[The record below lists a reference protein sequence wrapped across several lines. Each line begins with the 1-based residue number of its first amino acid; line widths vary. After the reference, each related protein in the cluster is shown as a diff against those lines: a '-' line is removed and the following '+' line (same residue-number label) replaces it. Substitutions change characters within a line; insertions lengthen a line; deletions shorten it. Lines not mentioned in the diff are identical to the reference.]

1 MKKTVP
7 VAILLTLCVAI
18 ASLNGQTSQ
27 QKRQMTTGYTN
38 PQEVVSID
46 SSVSMDKALEILST
60 LSKKFAGKIII
71 DLEKHRQVIGL
82 VIINQHW
89 RDALETILSRNGLW
103 YEETEEFIR
112 VTTAGNQPTAAS
124 GGTGGELK
132 EAPPTLQSRD
142 IKISAVFFTANVSKL
157 QDFGISWNFFRT
169 RTNEPS
175 DSIRVAA
182 NTGRSDTA
190 RIIFDNALAKIV
202 SPPSFSFANIDALVK
217 FFGTNQLG
225 EILTGPEVTVKDGKK
240 GKILVG
246 KTIYVTTRDFQ
257 GNTINQPVEA
267 GTMIDVTPVIYTQND
282 TDFVSMDI
290 KIEQSDVSPGPVI
303 NKNRIETFA
312 VLYDGEETVVGG
324 LFTTLDQNIREGVP
338 YLKDLPWWF
347 FGLRYLFGSESI
359 TKTKQE
365 LIVLLKVEL
374 LKPVRT
380 RIAEKETRE
389 KILERERKKF
399 QSEYEKK

>member
-7 VAILLTLCVAI
+7 VVIVSLLFLAV
-18 ASLNGQTSQ
+18 ASLNGQTTQ
-27 QKRQMTTGYTN
+27 QRRQMTTGYTN

-46 SSVSMDKALEILST
+46 SSVTMDKALEILGS

-71 DLEKHRQVIGL
+71 DLDKHKQVIGI

-112 VTTAGNQPTAAS
+112 VVATGSQPV
-124 GGTGGELK
+124 GGGGGGGELK
-132 EAPPTLQSRD
+132 ELPPTLQSRD
-142 IKISAVFFTANVSKL
+142 IKISAVFFSANVSKL

-169 RTNEPS
+169 RSNEPI
-175 DSIRVAA
+175 DSIRFSA
-182 NTGRSDTA
+182 NTGRADTA
-190 RIIFDNALAKIV
+190 KLIFDNALAKIT

-217 FFGTNQLG
+217 FFGTNGLG
-225 EILTGPEVTVKDGKK
+225 EVLTGPEVTVKDGKK

-257 GNTINQPVEA
+257 GNTINQAVET
-267 GTMIDVTPVIYTQND
+267 GTMIDVTPVMYTQND
-282 TDFVSMDI
+282 TDFISMQI
-290 KIEQSDVSPGPVI
+290 TIEQSDVAPGPII
-303 NKNRIETFA
+303 NKNRVETFA

-324 LFTTLDQNIREGVP
+324 LFTTLDQNTREGIP

-374 LKPVRT
+374 LRPVRA
-380 RIAEKETRE
+380 RISEKETRE
-389 KILERERKKF
+389 KILDRERKKF
-399 QSEYEKK
+399 QTEYEKK